1 MRVLL
6 ALIIFAALT
15 TPAKPINN
23 PGAVKCTHLTTEW
36 DGLDDPPQTNGF
48 CNFRDIESGVRAIA
62 KILLTYQRAYGLTT
76 VGGMV
81 ERYSPAGV
89 DGNNTA
95 EYVLYVSGKL
105 GVISDEVINVGDY
118 AYMRPFVEAII
129 AFENIGPFPT
139 SQQID
144 RGLELAGIRKNRDA
158 VTPGWI
164 YQSAMVD

>member
-6 ALIIFAALT
+6 ALIIFAALA

-23 PGAVKCTHLTTEW
+23 PGAVKYGPMTREL
-36 DGLDDPPQTNGF
+36 DGLADPPQTNGF
-48 CNFRDIESGVRAIA
+48 CNFRDIVSGVRAVA
-62 KILLTYQRAYGLTT
+62 KILLTYQRDYGLNT

-81 ERYSPAGV
+81 GRYAPRGV
-89 DGNNTA
+89 EGNHTVG
-95 EYVLYVSGKL
+95 YVLYVSGRL
-105 GVISDEVINVGDY
+105 GVISDEVIDIGEY

-144 RGLELAGIRKNRDA
+144 RGLELAGIRKNKEA
-158 VTPGWI
+158 MTPSWI
-164 YQSAMVD
+164 YGFAA